1 MNKSTNGTQRFGVTT
16 KSVYGCIT
24 RTPFNGVYTMSSVMS
39 VADLLRTC
47 SFDLIPPHLRVLYK
61 EIQRVASPS
70 RRHGFEDYCYKHMTS
85 STEISGVIPP
95 VLVGCMSEVETEFS
109 DNPRLNDLLTMQ
121 PDRNFVVDGVNR
133 LSTIATILGGYDQSL
148 FKKSKESDARLKRR
162 VELAQLLQ
170 SLSIQ
175 VLFIFRIDKALSEAD
190 FSQIF
195 ADVNG
200 KSTPMSTNKLMKLA
214 RTDDVVTF
222 AREIGMLPIVMSH
235 GGMSSD
241 KNTVTMN
248 SEYVLTLN
256 TVTRFILGALG
267 GERMQGQV
275 RGVREMPDGSILS
288 HRHLD
293 SIRSDLILFF
303 KTWIDCQGD
312 NYSQDRSGF
321 QLVATLI
328 QGLGLVFNNLWV
340 TYESLAAVERT
351 NHIYQAAKKLGLLDY
366 SRTAIHW
373 SECSCVSLND
383 TGNYVANT
391 GGSSSRKGFA
401 KHLSNKLG
409 IRYRTR

>member
-256 TVTRFILGALG
+256 T
-267 GERMQGQV
+267 
-275 RGVREMPDGSILS
+275 
-288 HRHLD
+288 
-293 SIRSDLILFF
+293 
-303 KTWIDCQGD
+303 
-312 NYSQDRSGF
+312 
-321 QLVATLI
+321 
-328 QGLGLVFNNLWV
+328 
-340 TYESLAAVERT
+340 SLA
-351 NHIYQAAKKLGLLDY
+351 L
-366 SRTAIHW
+366 
-373 SECSCVSLND
+373 
-383 TGNYVANT
+383 
-391 GGSSSRKGFA
+391 F
-401 KHLSNKLG
+401 
-409 IRYRTR
+409 

>member
-1 MNKSTNGTQRFGVTT
+1 
-16 KSVYGCIT
+16 
-24 RTPFNGVYTMSSVMS
+24 
-39 VADLLRTC
+39 
-47 SFDLIPPHLRVLYK
+47 
-61 EIQRVASPS
+61 
-70 RRHGFEDYCYKHMTS
+70 
-85 STEISGVIPP
+85 
-95 VLVGCMSEVETEFS
+95 MSEVETEFS